1 MAGLQAEAPPA
12 LIERRFQLL
21 ALHVLIVTDC
31 PILNRRL
38 DYLVPGV
45 QQDYPMTVEARFE
58 VLRQGTEY
66 LIREDGGVARIEA
79 EATMALSHLYERSY
93 KRAHEALPN
102 SSYFLHAASGR
113 FQGRRFLLMGES
125 GAGKSTLITRLLA
138 EGVVAEGD
146 ESVLFDDE
154 AACALPRRF
163 HLKSG
168 GLHHFPWLTDRIDRI
183 PTYDNGDG
191 TAVYAVD
198 PSAWGFA
205 WQIGRG
211 PVDAIYLLEPNH
223 GGQSRV
229 QEIAR
234 HRMMQQ
240 AMHQLRLIDRANR
253 GCVASLCRH
262 LDRAY
267 CARLTLGSL
276 DSAAESLISNLASL
290 PTAG

>member
-1 MAGLQAEAPPA
+1 MAALQAEASA
-12 LIERRFQLL
+12 SLIERRFQLL
-21 ALHVLIVTDC
+21 ALDVQIVTDC
-31 PILNRRL
+31 PILDRRL

-45 QQDYPMTVEARFE
+45 RQDYPMTAAVRFE
-58 VLRQGTEY
+58 ALRRGTEY
-66 LIREDGGVARIEA
+66 LIREDGGVARIES
-79 EATMALSHLYERSY
+79 EATMALSRLYVRSY
-93 KRAHEALPN
+93 ERAHEALPN
-102 SSYFLHAASGR
+102 GSYFLHAASGR

-125 GAGKSTLITRLLA
+125 GAGKSTLMTRLLA

-146 ESVLFDDE
+146 ELVLFDDD

-168 GLHHFPWLTDRIDRI
+168 GLHHFPWVADRVDRI
-183 PTYDNGDG
+183 PAFDNGDG

-205 WQIGRG
+205 WRIGRG
-211 PVDAIYLLEPNH
+211 PVDAIYLIEPNH

-229 QEIAR
+229 QELPR
-234 HRMMQQ
+234 HRMMQL
-240 AMHQLRLIDRANR
+240 AMQQLRLIDRANR
-253 GCVASLCRH
+253 GCIASLCRH
-262 LDRAY
+262 MDRAY

-276 DSAAESLISNLASL
+276 DSAAEVLLSSLTSL

>member
-1 MAGLQAEAPPA
+1 MAVLQAETPPA

-21 ALHVLIVTDC
+21 ALDVQIVTDC
-31 PILNRRL
+31 PILGRRL

-45 QQDYPMTVEARFE
+45 QQDYPMTAEARFE
-58 VLRQGTEY
+58 VLRRGTEY
-66 LIREDGGVARIEA
+66 LIREDCGVARIEA
-79 EATMALSHLYERSY
+79 EATMALSHLYVRSY
-93 KRAHEALPN
+93 ERANEALPN

-113 FQGRRFLLMGES
+113 FQERRFLLMGES

-146 ESVLFDDE
+146 ELVLFDDE

-168 GLHHFPWLTDRIDRI
+168 GLHHFPWLADRIERI
-183 PTYDNGDG
+183 PAHDNGDG

-198 PSAWGFA
+198 PSASGFA

-253 GCVASLCRH
+253 GCIASLCRH

-276 DSAAESLISNLASL
+276 DSAAEVLLSNVAAL

>member
-1 MAGLQAEAPPA
+1 MAVLQAEAPPV
-12 LIERRFQLL
+12 LIESRFQLL
-21 ALHVLIVTDC
+21 ALDVQIVTDC
-31 PILNRRL
+31 PILGRRF
-38 DYLVPGV
+38 DYLVQGV
-45 QQDYPMTVEARFE
+45 RQDYPITAAVRFE
-58 VLRQGTEY
+58 AMRRGTDY
-66 LIREDGGVARIEA
+66 LIREDGGASRCEA
-79 EATMALSHLYERSY
+79 DPLMAFSHLHARAYV
-93 KRAHEALPN
+93 RAHEALPR
-102 SSYFLHAASGR
+102 SGYFLHAASGR

-125 GAGKSTLITRLLA
+125 GAGKSTLITRLLT

-146 ESVLFDDE
+146 ELVLFDDE

-163 HLKSG
+163 HLKSA
-168 GLHHFPWLTDRIDRI
+168 GLHHFAWLADRIDRI
-183 PTYDNGDG
+183 PAHDNGDG
-191 TAVYAVD
+191 TAVYSVD

-253 GCVASLCRH
+253 GCIASLCRH

-276 DSAAESLISNLASL
+276 DSAAEVLLSNLATL